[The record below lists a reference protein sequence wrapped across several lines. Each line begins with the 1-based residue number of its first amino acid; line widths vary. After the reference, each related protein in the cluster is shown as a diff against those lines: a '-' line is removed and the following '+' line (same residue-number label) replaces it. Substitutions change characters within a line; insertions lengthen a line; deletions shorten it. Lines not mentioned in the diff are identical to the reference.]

1 MSRARLH
8 TITILSC
15 ILCVPGLLLPAA
27 AQAQA
32 ADLSGYGPWKF
43 GMTPAEV
50 EAVSQF
56 GPYAKV
62 PSTGGLETP
71 NGEFGGQKTH
81 ISFVFRP
88 AGLYHIQ
95 LWLYQGESFEE
106 AVAALHRAYVH
117 LGTAFGPLNDID
129 GRLAES
135 MDAKQLAAKI
145 GPEFSSAKESLLPRL
160 HAGGTVQ
167 VHTITYRIA
176 PVTLP
181 AQGRDVHADL
191 LRSPE
196 LGLYYVF
203 LYYRAPLLG
212 K

>member
-1 MSRARLH
+1 MSRARLPVPVV
-8 TITILSC
+8 LSC
-15 ILCVPGLLLPAA
+15 LLWGLCLFSAA
-27 AQAQA
+27 ARAEEVQ
-32 ADLSGYGPWKF
+32 GYGPWKL

-50 EAVSQF
+50 EAVTQF

-62 PSTGGLETP
+62 QSTGGLETA
-71 NGEFGGQKTH
+71 NGDFGGQKTH

-95 LWLYQGESFEE
+95 LWLYQGESYEE
-106 AVAALHRAYVH
+106 ALAAIHRVYRH
-117 LGTAFGPLNDID
+117 LGSTFGPLNDP
-129 GRLAES
+129 GGS
-135 MDAKQLAAKI
+135 LAADLTPLQLSARI

-167 VHTITYRIA
+167 VSTITYRIA
-176 PVTLP
+176 PVALP
-181 AQGRDVHADL
+181 TQGRDVHADL
-191 LRSPE
+191 IRSPE